1 MTSPTRLHA
10 LAAFLPGSLIR
21 ALLEDPSRPRE
32 GARVVRHSA
41 VLFVDITGFTTMA
54 EALDNSGPSGAERLR
69 GILDTC
75 FSQLLDTLGAHGGD
89 ALRFPGDALV
99 ALWPAAS
106 AEELPR
112 AVRLAA
118 RCAQAFQA
126 VIKELEPVNGVQLR
140 LKVGIGAGPV
150 QLSDVGGEA
159 GRWDFLASGEPLV
172 EMAHA
177 EHAALPG
184 DVILGPQAWRHLDGV
199 AVGEPRGEAGWKLVA
214 LEPTPLPEVHPPELR
229 PELEPAL
236 RAYLPQAVL
245 HRLEAGHGRW
255 LSEFRTATLLFINLG
270 TPDFAA
276 GQRPEELQRALRTI
290 QATLFRY
297 EGSANQVVVD
307 DKGVVVVAAFG
318 LPPLSHEDDPARAV
332 QTALEVRTAL
342 RALGVTFRIGLAT
355 GRVFCGT
362 SGVAT
367 RREYVTVSHTVNL
380 AARLMQAAA
389 EDIFC
394 DANTLRL
401 ASSKLRF
408 ETLAPLKMKGM
419 TQPVPVYRPEP
430 VAEGAGATSRGT
442 RVVGRQDERGK
453 LTALVRRF
461 AERGVGGA
469 VLLKGEAGIGKSV
482 LVEELRE
489 RAEATKLSTA
499 TGAGSTLE
507 RSTSYHAW
515 RPVLARLLGPDTR
528 LLERLRSHPEREAWA
543 PLLNGLLSVK
553 VPDNEVVR
561 QMSGPERDANTRE
574 LLVQLLDEATRERP
588 RVVVLEDAQWMDT
601 ASWELAL
608 DAQRR
613 VKRLLLVIATRPLAE
628 PARAVFHQ
636 LRDFPGTVFFLLE
649 RLPHEEVLALVRQ
662 RLGVRGLPSQV
673 ATLIRDQAEGHPFF
687 AEELACAMRDAGYV
701 TVEGGECK
709 LVARSVKRMAIELP
723 GTIQGLLTSRIDHL
737 SSQQQ
742 LTLKVASVLGRIFS
756 FELLRTVY
764 PEERDRDSLPEQ
776 LAELERMGLVLRE
789 DSPTGPVY
797 AFRHALIQEAAYHLM
812 AFSQRRELHRAVARL
827 YEREQKERGAQ
838 LQPLVAHHW
847 RLAEETERALDSL
860 EQAAEAAYARGALPE
875 TIALIN
881 QAQEAANH
889 RAEPVAPLRG
899 ARWNAWIG
907 NAYLALGDTEQGLAH
922 CDTALRLLEQP
933 RPATRWAWSVR
944 LAWELAR
951 HASRLVVGRW
961 LPAPESPQERER
973 LALTAGLYSA
983 LSTQSFYADRPVEQL
998 TASLISVN
1006 LAEATRD
1013 PAPAALS
1020 YGVLGY
1026 LSGLGRLQGLARR
1039 YFRRASVA
1047 EQAAPPPI
1055 TDILQGAWHM
1065 SFGRWEEGLRDV
1077 ERGVTTARR
1086 LNDRFTLCVGLE
1098 ALGMG
1103 LELARDPVAAQDV
1116 RESMLRV
1123 ANDAANVITAMWA
1136 LTQMAPTLLLLG
1148 RHEEAEQRLREASAL
1163 LPFADALAQPRYH
1176 CNAALVARRTG
1187 EHARVQSHARD
1198 ALRLLQRRP
1207 LLMWSDLSALT
1218 SLAQA
1223 CLEQWEDARHAGEAR
1238 ATEPRAQALAALRL
1252 LRKASRLYPIAL
1264 GRTARLEGTRA
1275 WLEGR
1280 PEHASRHWRRALEL
1294 ALRHRMP
1301 TDEGLAHR
1309 ELARHAPEPDTRARH
1324 LAEARRVFEHLGAT
1338 GLLRSLD
1345 TSLPSP
1351 SGRGT
1356 G

>member
-126 VIKELEPVNGVQLR
+126 VIKGLEPVDGVQLR

-150 QLSDVGGEA
+150 QLSDVGGET

-184 DVILGPQAWRHLDGV
+184 DVILGPTAWRHLEGV
-199 AVGEPRGEAGWKLVA
+199 AVGEPRGEAGFKLVA

-236 RAYLPQAVL
+236 RAYLPKAVL

-255 LSEFRTATLLFINLG
+255 LSEFRTATLMFINLG

-290 QATLFRY
+290 QAILFRY

-342 RALGVTFRIGLAT
+342 RALGVTFRIGVST

-362 SGVAT
+362 SGVDT
-367 RREYVTVSHTVNL
+367 RREYVTVSHSVNL
-380 AARLMQAAA
+380 AARLMQAAVD
-389 EDIFC
+389 DIFC

-430 VAEGAGATSRGT
+430 LAQGTGAVTRGT
-442 RVVGRQDERGK
+442 RVVGRQDERAR

-461 AERGVGGA
+461 AERGVGGT
-469 VLLKGEAGIGKSV
+469 VLIKGEAGIGKSV

-489 RAEATKLSTA
+489 RAEATRLSTA

-507 RSTSYHAW
+507 RSTPYHAW
-515 RPVLARLLGPDTR
+515 RPILACLLGPDAR

-553 VPDNEVVR
+553 VPENEVVR
-561 QMSGPERDANTRE
+561 QMSGELRDANTRE

-588 RVVVLEDAQWMDT
+588 RVVVLEDAQSMDT

-613 VKRLLLVIATRPLAE
+613 VKRLLLVIATRPLSE
-628 PARAVFHQ
+628 PARALFHQ
-636 LRDFPGTVFFLLE
+636 LRDFPGTVLMTLE

-662 RLGVRGLPSQV
+662 RLGVRGLPAQV

-709 LVARSVKRMAIELP
+709 LVARSVKSMALELP

-756 FELLRTVY
+756 FELLRAVY

-776 LAELERMGLVLRE
+776 LAELERMGLVNRE

-827 YEREQKERGAQ
+827 YEREQKERGTQ

-875 TIALIN
+875 TIALIT

-889 RAEPVAPLRG
+889 RAEPVPPLRG

-907 NAYLALGDTEQGLAH
+907 NAYFALGDTEQGLAH
-922 CDTALRLLEQP
+922 CDTALRLLAQP
-933 RPATRWAWSVR
+933 RPATRWAWGVR

-961 LPAPESPQERER
+961 LPAPDSPQERER

-1026 LSGLGRLQGLARR
+1026 LSGLGRLHGLARR
-1039 YFRRASVA
+1039 YFRRATS
-1047 EQAAPPPI
+1047 PS

-1065 SFGRWEEGLRDV
+1065 SFGRWEEGLGDV

-1086 LNDRFTLCVGLE
+1086 LNDRFTLCIGLE

-1116 RESMLRV
+1116 RESMLKV
-1123 ANDAANVITAMWA
+1123 ANDAANVITTTWA
-1136 LTQMAPTLLLLG
+1136 LTQMAPTLLQLG
-1148 RHEEAEQRLREASAL
+1148 RHEEAVQRLREASAL
-1163 LPFADALAQPRYH
+1163 LPFADALALPRYH

-1187 EHARVQSHARD
+1187 EPARVPSHARD
-1198 ALRLLQRRP
+1198 ALRLLHRRP
-1207 LLMWSDLSALT
+1207 LLLWSDLSALT
-1218 SLAQA
+1218 SLAEA
-1223 CLEQWEDARHAGEAR
+1223 CLEQWEEARHAGEAQ
-1238 ATEPRAQALAALRL
+1238 AAEPRAQALDALRL

-1280 PEHASRHWRRALEL
+1280 PEHARRHWRRALEL
-1294 ALRHRMP
+1294 ALQHRMP

-1309 ELARHAPEPDTRARH
+1309 ELARHASEPDTRARH
-1324 LAEARRVFEHLGAT
+1324 LVEARRVFEHLGAT
-1338 GLLRSLD
+1338 GSLRSLD
-1345 TSLPSP
+1345 MLQGPVELPSP
-1351 SGRGT
+1351 SGRGL